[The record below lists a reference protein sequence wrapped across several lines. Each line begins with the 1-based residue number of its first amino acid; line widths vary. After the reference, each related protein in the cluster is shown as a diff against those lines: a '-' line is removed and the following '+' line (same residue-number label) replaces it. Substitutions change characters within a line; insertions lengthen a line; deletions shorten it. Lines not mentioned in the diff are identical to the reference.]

1 MSTARLSVDT
11 SAAPPRES
19 SPSPQLGTAAAGQ
32 GAEPL
37 LQLRGIGH
45 QFGGL
50 SVLSHVDVSVPQGC
64 IVGLL
69 GPNGS
74 GKTTCFNI
82 ASGFLSPR
90 SGAVLYQG
98 VDVTAWS
105 VQRRGAAGLVRTFQT
120 PKVFEHMSVRE
131 NLMVGEYKST
141 RSGWVGALLRLPA
154 ARSELKGMRERA
166 DACAHRFGLAH
177 LLDVPAGR
185 LPAGQR
191 RIVELARACIG
202 QPRMLLLDEPSSGLN
217 SEEIETL
224 RHWIQTLNADGLS
237 ILLVSHDMGLMT
249 VCTQANVLY
258 FGEIIATGSLA
269 QVQDDP
275 RVREAYLGV

>member
-1 MSTARLSVDT
+1 MNIARLSTDVHA
-11 SAAPPRES
+11 AAPP
-19 SPSPQLGTAAAGQ
+19 AAATLAGTP
-32 GAEPL
+32 AARDDTDAL
-37 LQLRGIGH
+37 LQLRGIAH
-45 QFGGL
+45 HFGGL
-50 SVLSHVDVSVPQGC
+50 NVLSNVNIGVPPGR

-82 ASGFLSPR
+82 ASGFLTPR
-90 SGAVLYQG
+90 GGAVLYQG
-98 VDVTAWS
+98 ADITGWS

-120 PKVFEHMSVRE
+120 PKVFEHMSVHE

-141 RSGWVGALLRLPA
+141 RAGWAGALLRLPA
-154 ARSELKGMRERA
+154 ARRELQGMRERA
-166 DACAHRFGLAH
+166 EACARRFGLAR
-177 LLDVPAGR
+177 LLDTPAGL

-224 RHWIQTLNADGLS
+224 RHWIATLHADGLT

-249 VCTQANVLY
+249 VCTQAHVLY